1 MYLAVHSAVDCIFV
15 PPGVKGKDYDNQK
28 ELTELAEAT
37 SDFIKSNS
45 VLVSEEQV
53 QAMNDW
59 NTAAVNSC
67 DCPESEVPNLEDC
80 PCGTRKKPGLLLEM
94 KTFACTVKDLGEASG
109 GGDDWAMLKGAKYA
123 YTPELPPSWKGFQGG
138 TSKAEEVIGCDNNCF
153 GFQVT
158 LVYARSCL
166 THIHS
171 HRKHFYYTMQ
181 RSTWLASNTC
191 TISHS
196 MSRK

>member
-1 MYLAVHSAVDCIFV
+1 MYLAIHSHVDCIFV

-28 ELTELAEAT
+28 ELMELAEAT

-67 DCPESEVPNLEDC
+67 DCPESEVPNLVDC

-94 KTFACTVKDLGEASG
+94 KTYACTFDDLYQASG

-123 YTPELPPSWKGFQGG
+123 YTPELPPSGG
-138 TSKAEEVIGCDNNCF
+138 GGPAVEEVIGCDNNCF

-171 HRKHFYYTMQ
+171 HRKHSYYTMQ

>member
-1 MYLAVHSAVDCIFV
+1 MYLAIHSYADCIFV
-15 PPGVKGKDYDNQK
+15 PPGLKGKDFDNQK
-28 ELTELAEAT
+28 ELMELAEAT

-59 NTAAVNSC
+59 NTAAVNLC
-67 DCPESEVPNLEDC
+67 DCPEEVDFFMDC
-80 PCGTRKKPGLLLEM
+80 PCHTRLKPGLLLEM
-94 KTFACTVKDLGEASG
+94 KTFACTVKDLDEGSG

-123 YTPELPPSWKGFQGG
+123 YTPELPPKPTNSYSQEV
-138 TSKAEEVIGCDNNCF
+138 TEEVIGCDNDCF

>member
-1 MYLAVHSAVDCIFV
+1 MYLAIHSHIDCIFV
-15 PPGVKGKDYDNQK
+15 PPGLKGKDYDNQK
-28 ELTELAEAT
+28 ELMELAEAT

-67 DCPESEVPNLEDC
+67 DCPESEVPDLVDC

-94 KTFACTVKDLGEASG
+94 KTFACTFDDIGQGSG

-123 YTPELPPSWKGFQGG
+123 YTPELPPSGG
-138 TSKAEEVIGCDNNCF
+138 SFDDPVKETIGCDNDCF
-153 GFQVT
+153 RFQVT

-171 HRKHFYYTMQ
+171 HRKHSYYTMQ

>member
-28 ELTELAEAT
+28 ELMELAEAT

-53 QAMNDW
+53 QEMNDW
-59 NTAAVNSC
+59 NTAVVNSC
-67 DCPESEVPNLEDC
+67 YCPESEVPNWWDC
-80 PCGTRKKPGLLLEM
+80 PCGRRIKPGLLLEM
-94 KTFACTVKDLGEASG
+94 RTFACTVNDLGEGSG

-123 YTPELPPSWKGFQGG
+123 YTPELPPNWEAGFL
-138 TSKAEEVIGCDNNCF
+138 SSEVIGCDNDCF

>member
-67 DCPESEVPNLEDC
+67 DCPESEVPNWDC
-80 PCGTRKKPGLLLEM
+80 PCETRKKPGLLLEM
-94 KTFACTVKDLGEASG
+94 KTFACTFDDLYQTSG
-109 GGDDWAMLKGAKYA
+109 AGDDWAMLKGAKYA
-123 YTPELPPSWKGFQGG
+123 YTPELPPSDWSSGSF
-138 TSKAEEVIGCDNNCF
+138 KAEEAIGCDNNCF

>member
-1 MYLAVHSAVDCIFV
+1 MYLAIHSAVDCIFV
-15 PPGVKGKDYDNQK
+15 PPGVKGKDFDNQK
-28 ELTELAEAT
+28 ELMELAEAT
-37 SDFIKSNS
+37 SDFMKSNS

-53 QAMNDW
+53 QEMNDW
-59 NTAAVNSC
+59 NIAAVNSC
-67 DCPESEVPNLEDC
+67 DCPASEVPNVADC
-80 PCGTRKKPGLLLEM
+80 PCGIRKIPGLLLEM
-94 KTFACTVKDLGEASG
+94 KTYACTVKHLGEASG

-123 YTPELPPSWKGFQGG
+123 YTPELPPKSTNFYSQEAIK
-138 TSKAEEVIGCDNNCF
+138 EVIGCDNNCF

-171 HRKHFYYTMQ
+171 HRKHSYYTMQ

>member
-1 MYLAVHSAVDCIFV
+1 MYLAIHSNYDCIFV
-15 PPGVKGKDYDNQK
+15 PPGVKGKDFDNQK
-28 ELTELAEAT
+28 ELMELAEAT

-59 NTAAVNSC
+59 NTAAVNLC
-67 DCPESEVPNLEDC
+67 DCPEEVDFFMDC
-80 PCGTRKKPGLLLEM
+80 PCHTRLKPGLLLEM
-94 KTFACTVKDLGEASG
+94 KTFACTVKDLDEGSG

>member
-1 MYLAVHSAVDCIFV
+1 MSLYPNVIVSKCQ
-15 PPGVKGKDYDNQK
+15 P
-28 ELTELAEAT
+28 TELAEAT

-59 NTAAVNSC
+59 NTETANSC
-67 DCPESEVPNLEDC
+67 DCPESVSKERNC
-80 PCGTRKKPGLLLEM
+80 PCGTREKPGLLLEM
-94 KTFACTVKDLGEASG
+94 KTYACTVQHLGEGSG
-109 GGDDWAMLKGAKYA
+109 GADDWAMLKGAKYA
-123 YTPELPPSWKGFQGG
+123 YTPELPPNWEAGFL
-138 TSKAEEVIGCDNNCF
+138 SSEVIGCDNDCF

-171 HRKHFYYTMQ
+171 HRKHSYYTMQ
-181 RSTWLASNTC
+181 RSTWLAWNTC

>member
-28 ELTELAEAT
+28 ELMELAEAT
-37 SDFIKSNS
+37 SDFMKSNS

-59 NTAAVNSC
+59 NTAVANLC
-67 DCPESEVPNLEDC
+67 DCPQSEVPNLGDC
-80 PCGTRKKPGLLLEM
+80 PCWTRKKPGLPLKM
-94 KTFACTVKDLGEASG
+94 KTYACTVEDLGEGSG

-123 YTPELPPSWKGFQGG
+123 YTPELPPNWEAGFL
-138 TSKAEEVIGCDNNCF
+138 SSEVIGCDNDCF

>member
-67 DCPESEVPNLEDC
+67 DCPESEVPNVVDC

-94 KTFACTVKDLGEASG
+94 KTFACTFEHLYQASG

-123 YTPELPPSWKGFQGG
+123 YTPELPPND
-138 TSKAEEVIGCDNNCF
+138 AEFPISTVMMEEIGCDNDCF